1 VQSVA
6 VPQSGSLP
14 TPATEAGRAGLA
26 AVLAEP
32 ATALVAVDFDG
43 TLAPIVT
50 DPDAARALPGAT
62 EVLGRLGGFGAAVAV
77 ITGRPAEQAV
87 ALGDFTTAGTDL
99 VVLGQYGAQRWD
111 AATGTVTSAAPPDG
125 LDEVRA
131 KLDAV
136 LAALEAPAGTAIED
150 KGLAVAVHTRRT
162 VDPAS
167 AIERLR
173 GPLEALATRHGLVVE
188 RGRYVLELR
197 GPGRDKGTAM
207 RALITEFGVR
217 SVLFVGDDLGDLAAY
232 DAVEAFRH
240 DGGNGV
246 LVCSASDE
254 VTVLADRADVVVDG
268 PTGVLAFLESL
279 VAALG

>member
-1 VQSVA
+1 MPDQ
-6 VPQSGSLP
+6 GTLP
-14 TPATEAGRAGLA
+14 TPVTEDGRAGLA
-26 AVLAEP
+26 ALLAEP
-32 ATALVAVDFDG
+32 ATALIAVDFDG

-50 DPDAARALPGAT
+50 DPDAARALPGVSD
-62 EVLGRLGGFGAAVAV
+62 VLHRLGTRVAGIAV
-77 ITGRPAEQAV
+77 ITGRPVEQAL
-87 ALGDFTTAGTDL
+87 AFGELAKAGERL
-99 VVLGQYGAQRWD
+99 IVLGQYGAQRWD
-111 AATGTVTSAAPPDG
+111 AATGALTSTPPPEG

-131 KLDAV
+131 KLGDV
-136 LAALEAPAGTAIED
+136 LDALEAPPGTAIED
-150 KGLAVAVHTRRT
+150 KGLAVAVHTRQT
-162 VDPAS
+162 NDPAS

-207 RALITEFGVR
+207 RALIGEVGAG
-217 SVLFVGDDLGDLAAY
+217 SVLFAGDDLGDLAAY

-240 DGGNGV
+240 DGGHGL

-268 PTGVLAFLESL
+268 PAGVLALLRS
-279 VAALG
+279 VAERIDG